1 MSLAPTKPSMTNK
14 CFSWCLL
21 TTSLTTLLAAGC
33 SGSSTE
39 LGHLGATDGGQP
51 IHDAAAAPDAQ
62 NQGGGAGGNNT
73 SGIGG
78 TGGNITGGVGGGT
91 AGKSTGGGA
100 VGAGGSGAGG
110 NSTGSLT
117 DAGVSDA
124 LSAAT
129 AESFCFGFYGYMYPL
144 VWACANLR
152 DGTPSVLP
160 SPAWLQSLTSM
171 TCGRILKSVVAG
183 RILYDPANGAACLSA
198 LVAGALTA
206 ADCEAGQSSS
216 SLGPPCGLAL
226 VPQVPLGGACSTITP
241 DTAAI
246 ECADGGYC
254 DEGGVSYSCA
264 GTCLPYLDEG
274 ASCAWN
280 GQQCKPGTTCNADI
294 LDSTPGKCVARVGAG
309 QSCEGPGGPEC
320 LSPTDCVG
328 GSATTAGVCQLRPTS
343 GPCTYHYECGWG
355 TSCTGPSGNRT
366 CSPAKPNGAACIP
379 GNQECTAE
387 NYCTAAGICTD
398 HLGVEGDPC
407 GTILGEYV
415 SCQGGFYC
423 DATTVTGQGSCH
435 AQKAQGAACTGA
447 PLECSGYHGH
457 CDSLTSKCISCDG

>member
-14 CFSWCLL
+14 CFSWCFL
-21 TTSLTTLLAAGC
+21 TTSLTTLLVAGC

-39 LGHLGATDGGQP
+39 LGHLGATDGGPQ

-78 TGGNITGGVGGGT
+78 TGGS
-91 AGKSTGGGA
+91 STGGG
-100 VGAGGSGAGG
+100 GSAGGK
-110 NSTGSLT
+110 NTGSSNLP
-117 DAGVSDA
+117 DAGI

-129 AESFCFGFYGYMYPL
+129 AQSFCFGFYGYMYPL
-144 VWACANLR
+144 VWTCANVR
-152 DGTPSVLP
+152 DGVSSALP
-160 SPAWLQSLTSM
+160 PPVWLQSLTAM
-171 TCGRILKSVVAG
+171 TCGRILKSVAAG
-183 RILYDPANGAACLSA
+183 RVLYDPAAGAACLSA
-198 LVAGALTA
+198 LAAWTPTA

-226 VPQVPLGGACSTITP
+226 VPQVPLGGACSIITP

-254 DEGGVSYSCA
+254 DEGGVSNSCT

-274 ASCAWN
+274 APCPWN
-280 GQQCKPGTTCNADI
+280 GQQCKPGTTCNADMFG
-294 LDSTPGKCVARVGAG
+294 STPGKCVARVGAG
-309 QSCEGPGGPEC
+309 QSCEGPGGSEC

-328 GSATTAGVCQLRPTS
+328 GSTTVAGVCQLRPTS
-343 GPCTYHYECGWG
+343 GPCNYHYECGWG

-366 CSPAKPNGAACIP
+366 CSPAKPNGATCIP

-387 NYCTAAGICTD
+387 SYCTAAGICTD
-398 HLGVEGDPC
+398 HFGVEGDPC

-415 SCQGGFYC
+415 SCQGGLYC
-423 DATTVTGQGSCH
+423 DAASVAGSGTCH

-447 PLECSGYHGH
+447 PLECSGYHGR
-457 CDSLTSKCISCDG
+457 CDSLTSKCISCDGG